1 MGARG
6 PGMSSPR
13 QDRNVK
19 SAFLKCSDASQD
31 QTQWWQVRHG
41 WPACPGAGGAL
52 LLWSTPGLLSAPC
65 HCWPWCPG
73 SCSTPDSVFPPMLG
87 GTRGSAGESGLQE
100 KPGMLPGPKPAL
112 GQSWNVVCPLSLAV
126 PPQHLRLH
134 HEAGLVV
141 LTLLWGTDDNL
152 RQLTGR
158 EVPVRQLSVHSLPT
172 VTAQATLVPSKLC
185 SHRSV
190 TPVSAHPLGMPA
202 GGHLTGKEDSPSGAG
217 TLRHAPALV
226 EGPGLASQALS
237 LRGALGKHQLQQE

>member
-1 MGARG
+1 MGGGTG
-6 PGMSSPR
+6 P
-13 QDRNVK
+13 RNVLSTTGQECEVSFSK
-19 SAFLKCSDASQD
+19 VLRCVSGPNTVVA
-31 QTQWWQVRHG
+31 
-41 WPACPGAGGAL
+41 GAAWMAGVSRGGGGAL

-73 SCSTPDSVFPPMLG
+73 SCSTPDPVFPPMLG

-100 KPGMLPGPKPAL
+100 KPGMLPGPEPAL
-112 GQSWNVVCPLSLAV
+112 GQSWNVVCPLSRAA

-190 TPVSAHPLGMPA
+190 SPQYLPIHWGCQLGATSRGRRTLHPGLG
-202 GGHLTGKEDSPSGAG
+202 PSGTRQPWWKAWAW
-217 TLRHAPALV
+217 LPR
-226 EGPGLASQALS
+226 
-237 LRGALGKHQLQQE
+237 R